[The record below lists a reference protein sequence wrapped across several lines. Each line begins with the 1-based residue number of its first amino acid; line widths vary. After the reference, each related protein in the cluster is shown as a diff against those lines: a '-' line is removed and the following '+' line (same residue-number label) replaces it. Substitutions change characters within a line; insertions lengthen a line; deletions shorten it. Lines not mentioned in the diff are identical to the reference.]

1 MSQRYLAGFIQA
13 GLFNPLAAP
22 PPPTY
27 TYELWSW
34 GYNAQGQLG
43 LKVWPHPFGPS
54 VGPRLYLARLATKL
68 GCGQWIIFF
77 ACGGRF

>member
-22 PPPTY
+22 TGIPAY

-34 GYNAQGQLG
+34 
-43 LKVWPHPFGPS
+43 
-54 VGPRLYLARLATKL
+54 
-68 GCGQWIIFF
+68 
-77 ACGGRF
+77 